1 MCKSPFLQQVTDV
14 SAARAVDN
22 YFQVGCH
29 TAFSLPAPDS
39 VKPEGSFIG
48 NSHQTSENLK
58 HVEKT
63 LIFLN
68 HSRTLLEENI
78 TSFLRQK
85 KQTLAWS
92 GFKIISTN
100 KKY

>member
-1 MCKSPFLQQVTDV
+1 MCKSTFLQQVTDV
-14 SAARAVDN
+14 SAARAVGN

-29 TAFSLPAPDS
+29 TAFSLRSPDS
-39 VKPEGSFIG
+39 VKSEGSFIG

-63 LIFLN
+63 LIFFN

-85 KQTLAWS
+85 KQTLA
-92 GFKIISTN
+92 
-100 KKY
+100 

>member
-1 MCKSPFLQQVTDV
+1 MHVCKSTLLYQVTDA
-14 SAARAVDN
+14 SAARAMDN

-29 TAFSLPAPDS
+29 PAFSLRLPDS
-39 VKPEGSFIG
+39 VKSEGSFIG

-63 LIFLN
+63 LIFFN

-78 TSFLRQK
+78 SSFLRQK
-85 KQTLAWS
+85 KQTLA
-92 GFKIISTN
+92 
-100 KKY
+100 